1 MRIQLL
7 SLVYFRNIKPF
18 MIYFFVS
25 PIIQM
30 ILFVLIN
37 QQYSNNIN
45 YSVALGSI
53 FISANGSAINTINQ
67 LLVTDTV
74 LDIHKEMIVHKPFSK
89 KYWLDKVGAVYF
101 SSFLLFLINTIILV
115 ILGLDFTQLF
125 TAIILLPFSILYS
138 FLLGSISFYLSINM
152 SNIYFFNNIF
162 INILPIISGLVIS
175 ITTYPPVFQ
184 KISAIFPYGTLLQS
198 IYSNQNNIFT
208 VIIYIFILG
217 LICITLYRYRV
228 AHQID
233 KK

>member
-138 FLLGSISFYLSINM
+138 FPLH
-152 SNIYFFNNIF
+152 NNIG
-162 INILPIISGLVIS
+162 I
-175 ITTYPPVFQ
+175 
-184 KISAIFPYGTLLQS
+184 
-198 IYSNQNNIFT
+198 
-208 VIIYIFILG
+208 
-217 LICITLYRYRV
+217 
-228 AHQID
+228 
-233 KK
+233 